1 MTISLGTGLLVAVL
15 VARLLLPR
23 AARALA
29 KHASTELYQLTI
41 VSFCLCSGWVS
52 GYMVRPLETL
62 QCTRTSMLPVSTT
75 QLLCLT
81 FSAKLPQRGSHPVP
95 ETFQRPEQAC

>member
-1 MTISLGTGLLVAVL
+1 MSLGTGLLVAVL
-15 VARLLLPR
+15 IARLLLPR

-52 GYMVRPLETL
+52 GYMVCAGAPSTGRYSELPYSFSVCGTL
-62 QCTRTSMLPVSTT
+62 TSS
-75 QLLCLT
+75 
-81 FSAKLPQRGSHPVP
+81 P
-95 ETFQRPEQAC
+95 ERHTSC

>member
-62 QCTRTSMLPVSTT
+62 AMHPDQHVASKHHTASLPDV
-75 QLLCLT
+75 LC
-81 FSAKLPQRGSHPVP
+81 
-95 ETFQRPEQAC
+95 QAPAARKPSCA